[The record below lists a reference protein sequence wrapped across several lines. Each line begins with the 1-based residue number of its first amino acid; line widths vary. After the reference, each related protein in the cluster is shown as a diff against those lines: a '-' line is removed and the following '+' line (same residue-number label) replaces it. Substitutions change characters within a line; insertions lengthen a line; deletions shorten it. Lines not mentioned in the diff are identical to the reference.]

1 MGAALVSPCVS
12 PPESI
17 TMPPPS
23 GVNNIF
29 ALLDDDN
36 ENEDDG
42 FTVVAKPVKPPA
54 KAAKAKRKNP
64 SVRFASRKTIV
75 RHVGRATSV
84 VMTVPTMALTSPKS
98 LLKTRAAK
106 VAKVNDVKVAKENA
120 REERVVVVNSIA
132 TVALAVGRVLHAKA
146 VDRTTGVT
154 RQMVFLKVLQKELL
168 RLMERTRPHPPLRK
182 RKRKRTP

>member
-1 MGAALVSPCVS
+1 MTMKMRTMDLLSLPNLSSP
-12 PPESI
+12 
-17 TMPPPS
+17 
-23 GVNNIF
+23 
-29 ALLDDDN
+29 LRRLQ
-36 ENEDDG
+36 
-42 FTVVAKPVKPPA
+42 
-54 KAAKAKRKNP
+54 KRKRKSP

-84 VMTVPTMALTSPKS
+84 VMTVPTMALTSPTS
-98 LLKTRAAK
+98 LLKKRAAK

-120 REERVVVVNSIA
+120 REERVVVANSIA

-154 RQMVFLKVLQKELL
+154 RQMVLLKVLQKALL

>member
-1 MGAALVSPCVS
+1 
-12 PPESI
+12 
-17 TMPPPS
+17 MPPPS

-54 KAAKAKRKNP
+54 KAAKAKEEEPKREVRKQKNDRP
-64 SVRFASRKTIV
+64 AR
-75 RHVGRATSV
+75 GRATSV

-132 TVALAVGRVLHAKA
+132 TVALAVGRALHAKA

-154 RQMVFLKVLQKELL
+154 RQMVLLKVLQKELL
-168 RLMERTRPHPPLRK
+168 HLMERTRPHPPLRK

>member
-42 FTVVAKPVKPPA
+42 FTVVAKPVKP
-54 KAAKAKRKNP
+54 
-64 SVRFASRKTIV
+64 
-75 RHVGRATSV
+75 
-84 VMTVPTMALTSPKS
+84 PTMALTSPKS

-182 RKRKRTP
+182 RKRTP

>member
-1 MGAALVSPCVS
+1 MTMKMRTMDLLSLPNLSSP
-12 PPESI
+12 
-17 TMPPPS
+17 
-23 GVNNIF
+23 
-29 ALLDDDN
+29 LRRLQ
-36 ENEDDG
+36 
-42 FTVVAKPVKPPA
+42 
-54 KAAKAKRKNP
+54 KRKRKSP

-84 VMTVPTMALTSPKS
+84 VMTVPTMALTSPTS
-98 LLKTRAAK
+98 LLKKRAAK

-120 REERVVVVNSIA
+120 REERVVVANSIA

-154 RQMVFLKVLQKELL
+154 RQMVLQKALL